1 MTQHPPD
8 IPGND
13 ERPPAAAP
21 SGADSADG
29 AWAVPH
35 GRRQLAVVAASDFVV
50 WAGGGAIFPYLPL
63 FLQQEAGAS
72 LWWIGVIAGAYFV
85 GVFAVSPAA
94 GRLSDRVGRKPLLV
108 GGTLL
113 YAVSTLLFITTTEPA
128 LFVLFRLLE
137 GAGVALVVPA
147 GQAFVAEITTDRN
160 RSQAYGW
167 WTTAQFGGLLIGPAL
182 AWPLYELGGGQGLWA
197 FYTIFL
203 VGSALSLLAAVALA
217 LFIREPAHAAQ
228 ARQRPATRP
237 PLRTLLSAPI
247 LAILLVVA
255 TAEFTMGAWEVV
267 WSLWLVSLG
276 HSFAFIGLTW
286 IAFSA
291 PMLLAFAGGR
301 LADRHSRYVLM
312 IAGFTAQALMW
323 FVFSLSD
330 NPAVY
335 IGAGVMGGLAFAVAF
350 PAKQA
355 LLVQLSPPRWLGSV
369 QGIEQ
374 MSMQGA
380 AFIGTLTAPLIY
392 GLIGGWIFAV
402 CGAVG
407 LTGVLV
413 AAPVLRRESAFLRR
427 APARSCAHLQ
437 HLTLEAEPSGV
448 APTGEDAVGPVID

>member
-8 IPGND
+8 IHGDD
-13 ERPPAAAP
+13 ERRPATSR
-21 SGADSADG
+21 SGTDSAKG

-85 GVFAVSPAA
+85 GVFTVSPAA

-113 YAVSTLLFITTTEPA
+113 YAVATLLFITTTEPA

-137 GAGVALVVPA
+137 GMGVALVVPA

-197 FYTIFL
+197 FYSIFL
-203 VGSALSLLAAVALA
+203 FGSALSLVAAIALA

-228 ARQRPATRP
+228 ARQRPAVRP
-237 PLRTLLSAPI
+237 PLRSLLSAPI

-301 LADRHSRYVLM
+301 LADRHSRYALM
-312 IAGFTAQALMW
+312 VAGFGAQALMW

-330 NPAVY
+330 NPVVY
-335 IGAGVMGGLAFAVAF
+335 LGAGVMGGLAFAVAF

-380 AFIGTLTAPLIY
+380 AFVGTLTAPLIY
-392 GLIGGWIFAV
+392 GAIGGWIFAV
-402 CGAVG
+402 CGAIA

-413 AAPVLRRESAFLRR
+413 AAPVLRRERACLSR

-437 HLTLEAEPSGV
+437 HLTLEAEPSGA
-448 APTGEDAVGPVID
+448 APTGEDAVGPVTD